1 MVATGLGAPPTEH
14 KLLPQFRAGAGN
26 GRPWLWTCDEEFG
39 GVARCPVGL
48 GGGQAVVMSLSVS
61 LLGQGLTQDQLFS
74 KRESKSSLLFVGRS
88 GGPR

>member
-1 MVATGLGAPPTEH
+1 MADPGSGHVI
-14 KLLPQFRAGAGN
+14 RS
-26 GRPWLWTCDEEFG
+26 FG
-39 GVARCPVGL
+39 GECQVSCGAWR
-48 GGGQAVVMSLSVS
+48 GGQAVVMSLSVS